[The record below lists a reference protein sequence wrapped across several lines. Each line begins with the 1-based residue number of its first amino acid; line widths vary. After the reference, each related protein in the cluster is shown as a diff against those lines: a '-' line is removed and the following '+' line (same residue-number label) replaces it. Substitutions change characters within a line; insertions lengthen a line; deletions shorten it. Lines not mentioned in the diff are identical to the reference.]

1 MGILPF
7 QHNIFSVNL
16 NFLIQNI
23 YFKNFFSHLK
33 YYFGC
38 NKILIVSIFVNF
50 WRCMLNSNLFSALFC
65 YTYGQRFVLPPF
77 MAYKLNIELI
87 FFMLRISNVV
97 FLERN
102 IHKYCYVDM
111 CVCAQSPPTPAAAA
125 ATNERVQT
133 QLR

>member
-16 NFLIQNI
+16 NFFNTKYIFLNI
-23 YFKNFFSHLK
+23 FFSFEIL
-33 YYFGC
+33 FWLQQ
-38 NKILIVSIFVNF
+38 NLIVSIFVNF

-87 FFMLRISNVV
+87 FFMLRISNVM

-102 IHKYCYVDM
+102 IHKYCNVDI